1 MTSIK
6 GSVFGSTMNDPLS
19 LEERQA
25 GGVVRLTLARPELHN
40 AFNDDL
46 IEALSACLDR
56 LAVDAGVRAVVLAA
70 QGKSFSAGAD
80 LNWMKRM
87 ADYDEARNLADARA
101 LAGLMRRLNDLPKPT
116 VALVQ
121 GSAFGGGVGLIACC
135 DIVLAVP
142 EAVFALTEV
151 RLGLIPAVI
160 SPFVAAAIG
169 PRAARRY
176 FLTAE
181 RLTAEEAR
189 DLGLVHEV
197 VPADKLESRG
207 AEIIAALAKAGPESL
222 AAAKDLLF
230 GVAGRAGDPAVDE
243 ETARR
248 IARVRG
254 GAEAREGIAAFLEK
268 RKPAWTGEP

>member
-1 MTSIK
+1 MTPTK
-6 GSVFGSTMNDPLS
+6 GSIIGSTMSDPLF
-19 LEERQA
+19 LEERQP
-25 GGVVRLTLARPELHN
+25 GGIARLTLARPEVHN

-46 IEALSACLDR
+46 IEKLSACLEG
-56 LAVDAGVRAVVLAA
+56 LATDKSVRAVVLAA

-87 ADYDEARNLADARA
+87 AGYDEARNLADARA

-142 EAVFALTEV
+142 EAIFALTEV

-169 PRAARRY
+169 TRAARRY

-181 RLTAEEAR
+181 RMTAVQAR

-207 AEIIAALAKAGPESL
+207 AEILASLAKAGPESL

-230 GVAGRAGDPAVDE
+230 CVAGRSGDPAIDE

-248 IARVRG
+248 IAKTRG
-254 GAEAREGIAAFLEK
+254 GAEAREGIGAFLEK